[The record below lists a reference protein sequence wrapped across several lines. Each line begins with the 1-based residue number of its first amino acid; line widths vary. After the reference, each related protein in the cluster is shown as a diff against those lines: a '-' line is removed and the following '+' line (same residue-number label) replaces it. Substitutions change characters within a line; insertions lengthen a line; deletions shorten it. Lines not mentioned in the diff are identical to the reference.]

1 MIRSISPLLLSL
13 LLADPAPAAP
23 PAAGAASQQAAD
35 FLPVLEA
42 AVTAASSPEAD
53 FQAGE
58 RAMAAKDYAAALP
71 RLEAALAADPDSL
84 RYASEYRMAV
94 IAGRAYDR
102 ALDVFK
108 RLVAAHPQSA
118 AAELNYGYAY
128 VDKIPAAGSITQVI
142 LANDALK
149 RFTRSIELKPTWLA
163 LFTRGNSYLYWPK
176 VFGRTPLGIADL
188 EAAVRMS
195 RAGPQRPYHARAW
208 VSLGDAH
215 WKLDEIDKARAT
227 WSEALKLFPGNAE
240 LEARL
245 ARQGDELK
253 EYIESELDPNQRV
266 DTDLKLVW
274 SEP

>member
-1 MIRSISPLLLSL
+1 MSRPALLFLAFLGLAL
-13 LLADPAPAAP
+13 LPSAASADP
-23 PAAGAASQQAAD
+23 PAAAPHVDPA
-35 FLPVLEA
+35 A
-42 AVTAASSPEAD
+42 AVAGGAEAD

-58 RAMAAKDYAAALP
+58 RSAAAKDYAAALP
-71 RLEAALAADPDSL
+71 RLEAAAAADPDSL
-84 RYASEYRMAV
+84 RYASEYRMAA
-94 IAGRAYDR
+94 IAARAYDR
-102 ALDVFK
+102 ALDFFQ

-176 VFGRTPLGIADL
+176 VFGRTPLGVADL

-195 RAGPQRPYHARAW
+195 RAGAQRPYHARAW

-227 WSEALKLFPGNAE
+227 WSEALKLFPENAE
-240 LEARL
+240 LKARL

-253 EYIESELDPNQRV
+253 EYIEGELDPNQRV
-266 DTDLKLVW
+266 DTDLKPVW